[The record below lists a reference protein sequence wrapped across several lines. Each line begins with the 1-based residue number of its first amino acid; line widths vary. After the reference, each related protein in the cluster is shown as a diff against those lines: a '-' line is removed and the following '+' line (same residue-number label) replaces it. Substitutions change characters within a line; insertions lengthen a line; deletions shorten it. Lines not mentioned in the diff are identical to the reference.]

1 MAKTAISRHNT
12 DTALVS
18 IVSGKKLPSG
28 ALRNTRLNMH
38 QIEQRR
44 VDRFW
49 LKLIERPAVF
59 LALVVIGLGML
70 PVAVW
75 LDLRAI
81 SDASLQSQAID
92 LDQTISKIRTYYAQ
106 NIIAR
111 VQDAPGDITPT
122 HEYHETPGGIPI
134 PATLSIEL
142 GEVIGGNTRNLR
154 YRFVSDL
161 PFTDRGSHNLTPFE
175 TKALADFRESRDP
188 EDIEIGYVGSLFNR
202 KIQIA
207 SPVMLGESCVSC
219 HNSHAESPK
228 TDWQVG
234 DVRGI
239 QAITISQPI
248 AENLWS
254 FRYLLLYFATA
265 GAIGAAVTALQW
277 HQATRLHSM
286 NQDLGQANTEIAHL
300 NDQLK
305 SENLRLGAEIEV
317 ARQIQMMV
325 LPTKDELGGIHQLEI
340 AAFMEPADEVGGDY
354 YDVLQLDDRVKIGIG
369 DVTGHGL
376 ESGVLM
382 LMVQSVA
389 VALQERGPSDPRQFL
404 TALNSAICRNIKRTK
419 TDKHLTLSFLDFEPD
434 KVTLSGQH
442 EELIVLKP
450 DGACEI
456 IDTVDLGFPIGLDED
471 IGPFIETRELAFA
484 PGDILVLYTDGV
496 TEAESPDGDLFGLN
510 RLVDSAR
517 AHNAP
522 SATRVLEGIL
532 ADLKAHIGTQVVH
545 DDITLL
551 VIRHT

>member
-1 MAKTAISRHNT
+1 MQ
-12 DTALVS
+12 
-18 IVSGKKLPSG
+18 
-28 ALRNTRLNMH
+28 
-38 QIEQRR
+38 QIERRR

-49 LKLIERPAVF
+49 LKLVERPAAF
-59 LALVVIGLGML
+59 LLLVVIGLGML

-92 LDQTISKIRTYYAQ
+92 LDQTISKIRTYYAR

-111 VQDAPGDITPT
+111 VQEAPDGITPT
-122 HEYHETPGGIPI
+122 HEYHDTPGGIPI

-142 GEVIGGNTRNLR
+142 GEVIGGNTRNLK

-161 PFTDRGSHNLTPFE
+161 PFQDRQDHKLTPFE
-175 TKALADFRESRDP
+175 IKALEDFRKSRDP
-188 EDIEIGYVGSLFNR
+188 EDIEIGYEGSIFNR

-207 SPVMLGESCVSC
+207 SPVMLGAACVAC
-219 HNSHAESPK
+219 HNSHPESPR
-228 TDWQVG
+228 TDWKEG

-277 HQATRLHSM
+277 HQATRLHRM
-286 NQDLGQANTEIAHL
+286 NIDLGQANTEIAHL

-325 LPTKDELGGIHQLEI
+325 LPTKDELGDIHQLEI

-404 TALNSAICRNIKRTK
+404 AALNSAICRNIKRTK

-456 IDTVDLGFPIGLDED
+456 IDTVDLGFPIGLDDD
-471 IGPFIETRELAFA
+471 IAPFIETKELAFG
-484 PGDILVLYTDGV
+484 PGDIIILYTDGV
-496 TEAESPDGDLFGLN
+496 TEAESPDGQLFGLD
-510 RLVDSAR
+510 RLVESAR

>member
-1 MAKTAISRHNT
+1 MQQNER
-12 DTALVS
+12 
-18 IVSGKKLPSG
+18 
-28 ALRNTRLNMH
+28 
-38 QIEQRR
+38 RR

-49 LKLIERPAVF
+49 LTLIERPAVF
-59 LALVVIGLGML
+59 LLLVVIGLGML

-81 SDASLQSQAID
+81 SDASLKSQAVD
-92 LDQTISKIRTYYAQ
+92 LDIAISRIRTYYSR
-106 NIIAR
+106 NVVGR
-111 VQDAPGDITPT
+111 VLDSDGSITPT
-122 HEYHETPGGIPI
+122 HEYHRTPGGIPI

-142 GEVIGGNTRNLR
+142 GEVIGGDVRNLQ

-161 PFTDRGSHNLTPFE
+161 PFEERANHNLTAFE
-175 TKALADFRESRDP
+175 TTALENFRITRDP
-188 EDIEIGYVGSLFNR
+188 QDIVIGYEGSIFDR

-207 SPVMLGESCVSC
+207 SPVMLGASCVSC
-219 HNSHAESPK
+219 HNSHPESPK
-228 TDWQVG
+228 KDWGEG

-248 AENLWS
+248 AANLWS
-254 FRYLLLYFATA
+254 FKFLLLYFAGA
-265 GAIGAAVTALQW
+265 GAIGAGVTALQW
-277 HQATRLHSM
+277 HQATRFHKM
-286 NQDLGQANTEIAHL
+286 NVDLGQANTEIAHL

-354 YDVLQLDDRVKIGIG
+354 YDVLQLEDRVKVGIG

-404 TALNSAICRNIKRTK
+404 VALNSAICRNIKRTK
-419 TDKHLTLSFLDFEPD
+419 TDKHLTLSFLDFESD
-434 KVTLSGQH
+434 RVTLSGQH

-450 DGACEI
+450 DGACEV

-471 IGPFIETRELAFA
+471 IEPFIETKELSFA
-484 PGDILVLYTDGV
+484 PGDIMVLYTDGV
-496 TEAESPDGDLFGLN
+496 TEAESPDGELFGLD
-510 RLVDSAR
+510 RLVKSACS
-517 AHNAP
+517 HNTP

>member
-1 MAKTAISRHNT
+1 MQQNER
-12 DTALVS
+12 
-18 IVSGKKLPSG
+18 
-28 ALRNTRLNMH
+28 
-38 QIEQRR
+38 RR

-49 LKLIERPAVF
+49 LTLIERPAVF
-59 LALVVIGLGML
+59 LLLVVIGLAML

-75 LDLRAI
+75 MDLRAI
-81 SDASLQSQAID
+81 SDASLKSQAVD
-92 LDQTISKIRTYYAQ
+92 LDVAISRIRSYYSQ
-106 NIIAR
+106 NVVGR
-111 VQDAPGDITPT
+111 VLETDGDITPT
-122 HEYHETPGGIPI
+122 HEYHKTPGGIPI

-142 GEVIGGNTRNLR
+142 GEVIGGDVRNLQ

-161 PFTDRGSHNLTPFE
+161 PFEERADHNLTDFE
-175 TKALADFRESRDP
+175 KTALENFRKTRDP
-188 EDIEIGYVGSLFNR
+188 KDVVVGYEGSIFDR

-207 SPVMLGESCVSC
+207 SPVMLGASCVAC
-219 HNSHAESPK
+219 HNSHPESPK
-228 TDWQVG
+228 TNWTEG

-277 HQATRLHSM
+277 HQATRLHRM
-286 NQDLGQANTEIAHL
+286 NIDLGQANTEIAHL
-300 NDQLK
+300 NEQLT

-354 YDVLQLDDRVKIGIG
+354 YDVLQLEDRVKVGIG

-404 TALNSAICRNIKRTK
+404 VALNSAICRNIKRTK

-434 KVTLSGQH
+434 RVTLSGQH

-450 DGACEI
+450 DGSCEV

-471 IGPFIETRELAFA
+471 IAPFIETKELAFA
-484 PGDILVLYTDGV
+484 PGDIIVLYTDGV
-496 TEAESPDGDLFGLN
+496 TEAESPDGELFGLD
-510 RLVDSAR
+510 RLVKSACS
-517 AHNAP
+517 HNAP

-532 ADLKAHIGTQVVH
+532 ADLKAHIGTQIVH

>member
-1 MAKTAISRHNT
+1 MQQTE
-12 DTALVS
+12 
-18 IVSGKKLPSG
+18 P
-28 ALRNTRLNMH
+28 
-38 QIEQRR
+38 RR
-44 VDRFW
+44 VDKFW
-49 LKLIERPAVF
+49 LTLIERPAVF
-59 LALVVIGLGML
+59 LLLVVIGLALL

-75 LDLRAI
+75 MDLRSI
-81 SDASLQSQAID
+81 SDASLQAQAID
-92 LDQTISKIRTYYAQ
+92 LDQTISKIRNYYAQ

-122 HEYHETPGGIPI
+122 HEYHDTPGGIPI

-142 GEVIGGNTRNLR
+142 GEVIGGNARNLE

-161 PFTDRGSHNLTPFE
+161 PFEDRASHNLTAFE
-175 TKALADFRESRDP
+175 IQALEDFRESRDP
-188 EDIEIGYVGSLFNR
+188 EDIEIGYEGSIFSR
-202 KIQIA
+202 KIRIA
-207 SPVMLGESCVSC
+207 SPVMLGEACVAC
-219 HNSHAESPK
+219 HNSHPESPK
-228 TDWQVG
+228 TDWTVG

-248 AENLWS
+248 AENLWA
-254 FRYLLLYFATA
+254 FRYLLLYFAGA
-265 GAIGAAVTALQW
+265 GAIGAAVTGLQW
-277 HQATRLHSM
+277 HQATRFHRM
-286 NQDLGQANTEIAHL
+286 NRNLEKANTEIASL
-300 NDQLK
+300 NERLT

-325 LPTKDELGGIHQLEI
+325 LPTQDELGGIRELEI

-419 TDKHLTLSFLDFEPD
+419 TDKHLTLSFLDFEAD

-442 EELIVLKP
+442 EELIVLRP
-450 DGACEI
+450 DGGCDI
-456 IDTVDLGFPIGLDED
+456 IDTVDLGFPIGLDDNIE
-471 IGPFIETRELAFA
+471 PFIETRELVFG
-484 PGDILVLYTDGV
+484 PGDIIILYTDGV
-496 TEAESPDGDLFGLN
+496 TEAANPEGELFGLD

-517 AHNAP
+517 RHNAP
-522 SATRVLEGIL
+522 SAARVLEGL
-532 ADLKAHIGTQVVH
+532 LTDVKAHIATQTVF

-551 VIRHT
+551 VIRHN

>member
-1 MAKTAISRHNT
+1 MEKTEH
-12 DTALVS
+12 
-18 IVSGKKLPSG
+18 
-28 ALRNTRLNMH
+28 
-38 QIEQRR
+38 RR

-49 LKLIERPAVF
+49 LTLIERPAVF
-59 LALVVIGLGML
+59 LLLVLIGLGML

-81 SDASLQSQAID
+81 SDSSLQSQALD
-92 LDQTISKIRTYYAQ
+92 LDQTIAKIRTYYAQ

-111 VQDAPGDITPT
+111 VQDAPDGVTPT
-122 HEYHETPGGIPI
+122 HEYHDTPGGIPI

-142 GEVIGGNTRNLR
+142 GEVIGGNTRNLK

-161 PFTDRGSHNLTPFE
+161 PFRERGSHALTPFE
-175 TKALADFRESRDP
+175 TRALEDFRKSRDP
-188 EDIEIGYVGSLFNR
+188 EDIEIGYEGSFFNR
-202 KIQIA
+202 KVQIA
-207 SPVMLGESCVSC
+207 SPVILGEACVSC
-219 HNSHAESPK
+219 HNSHPESPK

-248 AENLWS
+248 ADNLWS
-254 FRYLLLYFATA
+254 FRFLLLYFAGA
-265 GAIGAAVTALQW
+265 GAIGAAVTGLQW
-277 HQATRLHSM
+277 HQATRFHRM
-286 NQDLGQANTEIAHL
+286 NQTLEQANGEIASL
-300 NDQLK
+300 NEKLT

-317 ARQIQMMV
+317 ARRIQLMV
-325 LPTKDELGGIHQLEI
+325 LPTKDELGGIHALEI

-354 YDVLQLDDRVKIGIG
+354 YDVLKLDDRVKVGIG

-404 TALNSAICRNIKRTK
+404 AALNSAICRNIKRTR
-419 TDKHLTLSFLDFEPD
+419 TDKHLTLAFLDFEAD

-442 EELIVLKP
+442 EELIVLKA
-450 DGACEI
+450 DGGCEI
-456 IDTVDLGFPIGLDED
+456 VDTVDLGFPIGLDDD
-471 IGPFIETRELAFA
+471 IEPFIQTRELAFG
-484 PGDILVLYTDGV
+484 PGDIIVLYTDGV
-496 TEAESPDGDLFGLN
+496 TEAESPEGELFGLD

-517 AHNAP
+517 AHRGP
-522 SATRVLEGIL
+522 SAARMLEGIL
-532 ADLKAHIGTQVVH
+532 ADVKTHIGTQTVH

-551 VIRHT
+551 VIRHE